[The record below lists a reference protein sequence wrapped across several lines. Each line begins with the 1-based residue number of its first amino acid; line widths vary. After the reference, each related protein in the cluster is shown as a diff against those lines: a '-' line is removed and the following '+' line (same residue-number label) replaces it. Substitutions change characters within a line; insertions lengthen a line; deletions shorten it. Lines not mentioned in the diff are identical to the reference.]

1 MDLDTPSDGITVL
14 KEAIST
20 LSSYSQRYG
29 IHNDF
34 LLKIIKI
41 ITNSEIKIPLQYK
54 IAIIRDAL
62 YPRFLVSSK
71 IVVSIIGIKHDH
83 KSHIHHSVHSALLK
97 WLVIVYSFLED
108 PLIISKLYTPILAK
122 VPYESTRQWVCH
134 LIFLSTS
141 QSFVTQWRIQLLT
154 EYYVR
159 FPSSQYITALLR
171 LYQSY
176 APLLF
181 VGSLPL
187 VRATL
192 FQHPNL
198 SMEEIINQIQEIYGT
213 LNKTHHPFISDNYE
227 RTNLLNG
234 KNKNGDRK
242 KSVLNNIP
250 FTVDNQSV
258 PLIFTTINSLSSYLP
273 KFGVENIVNLQQLV
287 SSFHR
292 LKFPDQLGSIFNGD
306 SGMLVR
312 LLLYKGSSNEWDRFN
327 SWLLQHLYDTFQRGA
342 VDPAKNST
350 VMGKQSGPGTSIITK
365 GSSRAGLRF
374 YFEQIVSFSMY
385 TKRFPYAAE
394 EFLYEYLTIWDGI
407 QNCDLMFK
415 LISLLPMNYHE
426 FVEDQI
432 LEPLKRVVVS
442 NYASR
447 QVWVFELLTQL
458 IRNWRIQILS
468 GKGQVDNLNITE
480 QCRTLRS
487 VVCFVDYYGLFAVE
501 KFKENVTVA
510 LSIILFFKEIAMFP
524 YHNVF
529 PVVLSMSSDLLYYL
543 FMSRSGV
550 IISHCSDLLVRWKPL
565 HLSNIREKPLD
576 RSIQYQGYV
585 LDFCNSLWLNKSFEI
600 VTKSSPDLIV
610 PSYFSL
616 SHKFIGILQE
626 IAAKESFPL
635 AMLFG
640 FSHSIV
646 FARQAAK
653 FLRSVENKVQVEAI
667 EKSQTKDGIRNS
679 PKKFHRLMEPP
690 TYTSLKLNSASGG
703 ISLAYAEFRISFL
716 DTLEENGY
724 TGLYSLLYT
733 SMRKLM
739 ERRPNNRLKN
749 GLTSSKRPIEATTD
763 TNVSAS
769 SSTSA
774 ALKTKSPLSKKQKTT
789 LNQNPK
795 VSKVKASKPAASLTS
810 NDKIMGSNANSS
822 IKGRNRSKA

>member
-1 MDLDTPSDGITVL
+1 MMDITLSQVDKHLDDAISTLVNYTPSDGITVL

-20 LSSYSQRYG
+20 LSSYSQRY
-29 IHNDF
+29 
-34 LLKIIKI
+34 
-41 ITNSEIKIPLQYK
+41 
-54 IAIIRDAL
+54 AIIRDAL

-122 VPYESTRQWVCH
+122 VPYESTRQW
-134 LIFLSTS
+134 
-141 QSFVTQWRIQLLT
+141 WRIQLLT

-187 VRATL
+187 
-192 FQHPNL
+192 
-198 SMEEIINQIQEIYGT
+198 
-213 LNKTHHPFISDNYE
+213 
-227 RTNLLNG
+227 
-234 KNKNGDRK
+234 
-242 KSVLNNIP
+242 
-250 FTVDNQSV
+250 
-258 PLIFTTINSLSSYLP
+258 
-273 KFGVENIVNLQQLV
+273 
-287 SSFHR
+287 
-292 LKFPDQLGSIFNGD
+292 LGSIFNGD